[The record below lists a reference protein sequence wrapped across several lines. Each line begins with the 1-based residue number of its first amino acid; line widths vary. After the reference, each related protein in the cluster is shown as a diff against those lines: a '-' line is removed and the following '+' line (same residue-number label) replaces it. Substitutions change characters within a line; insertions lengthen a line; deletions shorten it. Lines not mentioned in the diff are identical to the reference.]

1 MRVSSAYEHL
11 SQVSKTHVMSWVTHK
26 CKEQKIVNP
35 KIPGHYFRHNLLHGA
50 KPNFR
55 CKEEEEFVEENKD
68 NFTVGQLYSNRKK
81 KYSYSPKSIP
91 NDCGTFFHMYNL
103 AKTNDCLVHAINF
116 ALRCEFFTCREQVI
130 TLM

>member
-1 MRVSSAYEHL
+1 MKL
-11 SQVSKTHVMSWVTHK
+11 KNT
-26 CKEQKIVNP
+26 
-35 KIPGHYFRHNLLHGA
+35 KIPGQLSKYNVLHGA

-55 CKEEEEFVEENKD
+55 SKEEEEFYEENKD
-68 NFTVGQLYSNRKK
+68 SFTVGQLYSNRKK
-81 KYSYSPKSIP
+81 KYTYSPELIP
-91 NDCGTFFHMYNL
+91 NDCSTFFHMYNL